1 MSVSPT
7 RLGVWVLH
15 TMGSDVPCSELVVEW
30 ATGLLALC
38 LWEHLLPAHTVPTH
52 TQHLP
57 SSDSYWDENV
67 VSFLRSPLSD
77 LLFNLCIWMSLCVG
91 VSIKVRRGSGSPGI
105 GVISGWGLSW
115 VLRTELGSSGRAAN
129 ALNHGASLHPPFN
142 YFCDY

>member
-1 MSVSPT
+1 MERTWFCIPWALT
-7 RLGVWVLH
+7 F
-15 TMGSDVPCSELVVEW
+15 LVQNW
-30 ATGLLALC
+30 LLNGQQAC
-38 LWEHLLPAHTVPTH
+38 LLSACGNICFLRTPSTH

-57 SSDSYWDENV
+57 SFDSYWDGNV
-67 VSFLRSPLSD
+67 ESFLRSPLSD

-105 GVISGWGLSW
+105 GVTNGWGLSW
-115 VLRTELGSSGRAAN
+115 VLRTELGSSGRAAS